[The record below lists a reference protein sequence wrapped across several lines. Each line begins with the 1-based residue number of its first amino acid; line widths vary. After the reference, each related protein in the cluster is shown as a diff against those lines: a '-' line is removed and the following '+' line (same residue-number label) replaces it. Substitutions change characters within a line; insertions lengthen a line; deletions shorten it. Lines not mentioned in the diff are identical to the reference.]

1 MGKLRINSF
10 AVYRNYEFKLCDNID
25 DKKSEWE
32 LFSSIRFKNVDI
44 ALKYNFKK
52 CFRYDSCNGHEVKV
66 ECYYLPITPSQ
77 VESAYEIKNF
87 CEYKGKSL
95 HCEYRDEEKKFRI
108 NMLYE
113 DESLYPKLGLT
124 EAFERVRRSNGY
136 DDAGMIL
143 EIPDNEIPNVW
154 EEHLP
159 IKGFPFKGP
168 EKVWMKK
175 DGVWLR

>member
-1 MGKLRINSF
+1 
-10 AVYRNYEFKLCDNID
+10 
-25 DKKSEWE
+25 
-32 LFSSIRFKNVDI
+32 
-44 ALKYNFKK
+44 
-52 CFRYDSCNGHEVKV
+52 
-66 ECYYLPITPSQ
+66 
-77 VESAYEIKNF
+77 
-87 CEYKGKSL
+87 
-95 HCEYRDEEKKFRI
+95 
-108 NMLYE
+108 MLYE

-168 EKVWMKK
+168 EKVWVKK